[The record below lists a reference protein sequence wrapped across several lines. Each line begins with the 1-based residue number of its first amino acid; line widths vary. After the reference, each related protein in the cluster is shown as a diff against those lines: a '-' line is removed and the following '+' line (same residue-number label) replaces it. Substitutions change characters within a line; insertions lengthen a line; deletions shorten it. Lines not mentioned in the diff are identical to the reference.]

1 MNRNPNS
8 QYNVAAP
15 DSMAI
20 RLASF
25 QRERMYR
32 RFLDATK
39 IEAQDTLC
47 DVGVTSDQ
55 TYASS
60 NYVEAW
66 YPYKDKI
73 TAAGIDD
80 AAFLERLH
88 PGLSFVRADG
98 LRLPFQNASFDVVHS
113 SAVLEHVGGFA
124 NQVRFIAECAR
135 VSRKAA
141 FLTTPNRWFPVEF
154 HTSLPFVHWLPKA
167 TFRTVM
173 RRTGRAFFAEEANLN
188 LMSPTELRRAA
199 SAALDGSA
207 FRFEVDT
214 VALAVWPSN
223 LLLIIHRQDSEAFG
237 TQRPARSE
245 RGLAS

>member
-66 YPYKDKI
+66 YPHKDKI

-141 FLTTPNRWFPVEF
+141 FLTTRIGGFRSNFTHPCPLYIGFPKR
-154 HTSLPFVHWLPKA
+154 PFEPSCGGQVA
-167 TFRTVM
+167 TF
-173 RRTGRAFFAEEANLN
+173 
-188 LMSPTELRRAA
+188 SPT
-199 SAALDGSA
+199 
-207 FRFEVDT
+207 
-214 VALAVWPSN
+214 
-223 LLLIIHRQDSEAFG
+223 
-237 TQRPARSE
+237 RPTST
-245 RGLAS
+245 